1 MKEQFIRLRRDQL
14 LPPVNARPV
23 SEQQIKSM
31 IAEIEAHGGP
41 FQPPGVVKLKDMSY
55 RIVWGNT
62 RTEATWQAG
71 FEDILVRVL
80 PEGTTEADELK
91 YSLIENHDRTNE
103 NFEVVLDRL
112 SAYSQK
118 AGIAMKDAAKL
129 AKISPSVVSRWQKC
143 SDTLSPEV
151 KALAKEKQIGL
162 SVLYLLT
169 KLTDPA
175 KQLKLLKQYIAG
187 ELPRDALAESV
198 KPEKK
203 KPIKAMELGF
213 NHQQTEC
220 KIKLPAQGSYESV
233 LETLAEV
240 KSHILSFQKKGI
252 PLELL
257 PAMLTKV
264 NATVPSDKDGAGPA
278 GAIAAITP

>member
-23 SEQQIKSM
+23 SEQQIQSM

-41 FQPPGVVKLKDMSY
+41 FQPPGVVKLKDMLY

-62 RTEATWQAG
+62 RTEATWRAG

-80 PEGTTEADELK
+80 PDGTTEADELK

-151 KALAKEKQIGL
+151 KALAKEEQVGL

-169 KLTDPA
+169 KVREPA
-175 KQLKLLKQYIAG
+175 EQLRLLKQYIAG
-187 ELPRDALAESV
+187 ELSRDALAEGV

-203 KPIKAMELGF
+203 KAVKVMELGF
-213 NHQQTEC
+213 NHRQTAC
-220 KIKLPAQGSYESV
+220 MIKVPEEGTYES
-233 LETLAEV
+233 LLGALAEV

-257 PAMLTKV
+257 PAMLMKV
-264 NATVPSDKDGAGPA
+264 GCEARNGQTEFAH
-278 GAIAAITP
+278 